1 MYGPDA
7 EDVFYYMALYNENHP
22 MPARPAALTDDQIV
36 RGLYPFAA
44 ASAALPA
51 DAPRTTLLGGGS
63 IMQQVLR
70 AQAILAERFGVAAD
84 VWSAPSYQL
93 LRNQALE
100 VDRWNQLHPAE
111 PERQPLVTQ
120 LLADAA
126 AAGPIVAASDWIRAW
141 PDMIGRWVPGAYR
154 SLGTDGFGRSDTR
167 EALRRFFEVDAEHI
181 AGAVL
186 SELARA
192 GRITGEQAA
201 AGIAELG
208 IDPEAPFSLTH

>member
-7 EDVFYYMALYNENHP
+7 EDVYYYLALYNENHV
-22 MPARPAALTDDQIV
+22 MPARPADVADEHIV
-36 RGLYPFAA
+36 RGLYPFRAA
-44 ASAALPA
+44 PAGVPA
-51 DAPRTTLLGGGS
+51 DAPRATLLGGGS

-93 LRNQALE
+93 LRNEALE

-111 PERQPLVTQ
+111 APRRPLVTQ

-126 AAGPIVAASDWIRAW
+126 ASGPIVAASDWIRQW
-141 PDMIGRWVPGAYR
+141 PDMIGRWVPGTYR
-154 SLGTDGFGRSDTR
+154 TLGTDGFGRCDTR

-181 AGAVL
+181 AAAVM
-186 SELARA
+186 SELARC
-192 GRITGEQAA
+192 GRIPGEAA
-201 AGIAELG
+201 AAAIEDLG
-208 IDPEAPFSLTH
+208 IDPEAPFALTH